1 MFSVFRRSV
10 EQSAVTSSEQAVV
23 QASNTVYNYTKD
35 MEEIMGLIEDS
46 YRSEEEERNHALD
59 TLLRIRK
66 DVIAVTSYNENGGN
80 DRFVDG
86 RLSPEREYIE
96 KSFLYPTGNGAGR
109 WAVHIG
115 AACGD
120 FTGKLLSLGGIHPQ
134 GP

>member
-1 MFSVFRRSV
+1 MDSPSSGPVSRWTVFVSVFRRSV

-66 DVIAVTSYNENGGN
+66 DVIAVTSYNENGE
-80 DRFVDG
+80 
-86 RLSPEREYIE
+86 PE
-96 KSFLYPTGNGAGR
+96 
-109 WAVHIG
+109 
-115 AACGD
+115 
-120 FTGKLLSLGGIHPQ
+120 
-134 GP
+134 